1 MRFNFKLWVETDD
14 GKPILGKGGIDILR
28 AIKKTGSL
36 TNACKET
43 GMSYKF
49 AWEYVKRIDTTMK
62 GVSMKKG
69 GRNAGGSTL
78 TPEMEELM
86 KIYEEAEQ
94 EVEEVL
100 KKYESRLKT
109 IKKES

>member
-1 MRFNFKLWVETDD
+1 MKLNFKLWVETED
-14 GKPILGKGGIDILR
+14 GKPILGKGGMEILK

-36 TNACKET
+36 SNACKET

-49 AWEYVKRIDTTMK
+49 AWEYVKRIDTAIE

-69 GRNAGGSTL
+69 GRNAGGSSL

-86 KIYEEAEQ
+86 KIYEEAEE
-94 EVEEVL
+94 EVREVL
-100 KKYESRLKT
+100 KKYEERLRGVEKH
-109 IKKES
+109 